1 MSVSLARRLRMYAL
15 GVVGLRPDDVL
26 LASFPKSGNTWVRL
40 FLQQYLSLA
49 GSGAG
54 PDLDRVDQDM
64 PEFGISDLREP
75 GRAGVLPRFV
85 KTHWRWNPLFRRC
98 RSVLV
103 LRDPRDV
110 MVSYFHFELGRARP
124 RFRGEFADF
133 VRDRRFGLEAW
144 FRHTRSWIGRATV
157 TMRFERMRAQD
168 SRAFAEMLSALEIP
182 HDAGAVD
189 QAARKCGIEELKK
202 MEAASRPRALERRFR
217 PEFKFV
223 RQGAVDGWRSYFSEA
238 DLELLRRLGRRYPDV
253 SRHFSWDA
261 ERAA

>member
-1 MSVSLARRLRMYAL
+1 MSASVARRLRMYVL

-26 LASFPKSGNTWVRL
+26 LASFPKSGNTWIRL
-40 FLQQYLSLA
+40 FLQQYLSQA
-49 GSGAG
+49 GGDAG

-75 GRAGVLPRFV
+75 GPAGALPRFV
-85 KTHWRWNPLFRRC
+85 KTHWRWNPLFGRR

-110 MVSYFHFELGRARP
+110 MVSYFHFELGRATP
-124 RFRGEFADF
+124 RFRGEFAEF

-168 SRAFAEMLSALEIP
+168 SRAFAEMLSALDIP
-182 HDAGAVD
+182 HEADAVD
-189 QAARKCGIEELKK
+189 RAARKCSIEELKK
-202 MEAASRPRALERRFR
+202 LETASRPKALESRFR

-223 RQGAVDGWRSYFSEA
+223 RQGAVDGWRGYFSEA
-238 DLELLRRLGRRYPDV
+238 DLELLSRLGARYPEV
-253 SRHFSWDA
+253 SRHFSWSA